1 MPCADRNGTRG
12 QPSIARRRARRERAQ
27 LHPIKVAK
35 RSLRKGDSRAA
46 ELVVGAGGSITRL
59 IDRARDVEGEIR
71 NGLCRW
77 PHLPIEPKIYKERSR
92 PMLLRSHIGGANLCK
107 LHRPNGGLGIR
118 AGRGGIGGAIKRR
131 RRHRPKALG
140 YGDEPVI
147 DDDHPR
153 AVACKQSPDEPL
165 LAAPVDIVVNGR
177 LCK

>member
-1 MPCADRNGTRG
+1 
-12 QPSIARRRARRERAQ
+12 
-27 LHPIKVAK
+27 
-35 RSLRKGDSRAA
+35 
-46 ELVVGAGGSITRL
+46 
-59 IDRARDVEGEIR
+59 
-71 NGLCRW
+71 
-77 PHLPIEPKIYKERSR
+77 
-92 PMLLRSHIGGANLCK
+92 MLLRSHIGGANRCK

-153 AVACKQSPDEPL
+153 AVACKQPPDEPL

-177 LCK
+177 LCKSATGP